1 MDVLGVWGIA
11 GILIL
16 ALGLLFFVALLVYG
30 SMYQKAGP
38 NEVLIISG
46 RGHTHLEAGA
56 DAKLGFRLVQ
66 GGGTIVW
73 PIIEKVDRM
82 SLEMI
87 TLDIKTPEFYTKFGV
102 PIQVDGVAQIK
113 VKGDEVSI
121 RTAAEQFLSKD
132 IQEIQTIA
140 FQMMSG
146 HLRGILG
153 TLSVEDILA
162 GHEMFAQRV
171 AEVSASDLANMGLT
185 VVSFT
190 IREIHDSRGY
200 LESLGKTR
208 IAQVRRDAMIGEAEA
223 NRDAT
228 IKAAQASQEGE
239 QAKLLAQTRVAESK
253 RDYELKQAEINSV
266 VNQHK
271 AEADLA
277 YDLQKFKT
285 NQSLKKEEVQI
296 EIVSKDQQILVQDRE
311 VQRRQRELEATVQK
325 SADAER
331 YRLQALAE
339 AERFR
344 LETEAKGVAEAERL
358 RGFAQAEVI
367 KAQGEAEA
375 EIIRKKGLAE
385 AEVMRIKADAWKQY
399 GEAAI
404 AQMFVEKLPELA
416 RAVSEPLSKT
426 EKIVI
431 VGNGTDGVGASKLT
445 ADITKI
451 ISQLPP
457 IVESLTGIDLRRVLQ
472 SAIKDGSTLPA
483 RVDVVDI
490 TPDNN
495 GK

>member
-1 MDVLGVWGIA
+1 MSSGWWIAAISLGG
-11 GILIL
+11 
-16 ALGLLFFVALLVYG
+16 LGLLFMLALIVYG

-46 RGHTHLEAGA
+46 RGQTKTKRQG
-56 DAKLGFRLVQ
+56 DDDLGFRLVQ

-82 SLEMI
+82 SLEVV

-132 IQEIQTIA
+132 IQEIQAIA

-153 TLSVEDILA
+153 TLTVEDLIA
-162 GHEMFAQRV
+162 GHEAFAQRV

-228 IKAAQASQEGE
+228 IKAAQAAQEGE
-239 QAKLLAQTRVAESK
+239 TAKLLAQMKIAESK
-253 RDYELKQAEINSV
+253 RDFELKQAEINGE
-266 VNQHK
+266 VNKRK

-277 YDLQKFKT
+277 YDLQKYKT
-285 NQSLKKEEVQI
+285 NQSLKKEEVEI
-296 EIVSKDQQILVQDRE
+296 EIVSKEQEIQVQDRE
-311 VQRRQRELEATVQK
+311 VQRRERELQATVAKQ
-325 SADAER
+325 ADAER

-339 AERFR
+339 AEKYR
-344 LETEAKGVAEAERL
+344 LETEAKGAAEAQRV
-358 RGFAQAEVI
+358 RGLAQAEVI
-367 KAQGEAEA
+367 RATGQAEA
-375 EIIRKKGLAE
+375 EVIQKKGLAE

-416 RAVSEPLSKT
+416 RAISEPLSKT
-426 EKIVI
+426 DKIV
-431 VGNGTDGVGASKLT
+431 VVSNDGAAAGASKIT
-445 ADITKI
+445 GDVTKI

-457 IVESLTGIDLRRVLQ
+457 IIESLTGLDLEKVLSRAVGQ
-472 SAIKDGSTLPA
+472 DGTSETPADKAILIKPVNDG
-483 RVDVVDI
+483 
-490 TPDNN
+490 
-495 GK
+495 K